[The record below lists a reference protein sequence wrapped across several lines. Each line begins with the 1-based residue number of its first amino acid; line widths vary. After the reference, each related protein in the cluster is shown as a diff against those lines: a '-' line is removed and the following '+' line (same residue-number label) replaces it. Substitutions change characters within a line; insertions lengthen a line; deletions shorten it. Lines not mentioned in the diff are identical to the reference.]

1 MAVILTIDDDNLLLV
16 SLKGLLSRAGDSV
29 VAVPSPDYAMAYVR
43 AERPD
48 LVLMDMNF
56 TRGTSGIEGLTLLR
70 QVKIFRPE
78 VPVILMTAWG
88 SIDLAVEG
96 MRAFSNASTPP

>member
-43 AERPD
+43 
-48 LVLMDMNF
+48 LV
-56 TRGTSGIEGLTLLR
+56 TICSHCEHI
-70 QVKIFRPE
+70 
-78 VPVILMTAWG
+78 
-88 SIDLAVEG
+88 
-96 MRAFSNASTPP
+96 